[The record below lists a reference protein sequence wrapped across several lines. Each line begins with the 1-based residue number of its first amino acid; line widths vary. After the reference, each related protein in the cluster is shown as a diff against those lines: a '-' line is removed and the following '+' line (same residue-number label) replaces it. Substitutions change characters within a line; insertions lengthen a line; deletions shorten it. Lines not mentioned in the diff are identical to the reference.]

1 MSANGCLVIE
11 NTPRTEIAKPD
22 LIMALVRATPKK
34 MMVTS
39 LDTIERKK
47 SQFKQAHHHL
57 DSQVKKGH
65 YISVRPK
72 FGFGIGNRNQG
83 PISVSVSEPKF
94 FFPKPKLFFSNFTLF
109 FLLLGGIQVFI
120 SLEINLALQKQFKSI

>member
-83 PISVSVSEPKF
+83 PISILVSEPK
-94 FFPKPKLFFSNFTLF
+94 LFFRNRNVFLF
-109 FLLLGGIQVFI
+109 QIFLIFFRFFGEYKF
-120 SLEINLALQKQFKSI
+120 S